1 MINGIVFQSM
11 RLLYI
16 FSTIYGRTHSK
27 ESSSVF
33 GRIHCEKSLK
43 LKREK
48 KSKLKVFLQ
57 SYTEREGYFKKLSKS
72 KSAKIVLS
80 ISQSLTSPFVAI
92 SSLRLPK
99 GRRLIWIVIII
110 SAHSAFLQV
119 PNLYFF
125 WEKLCQARISIY
137 FMKIFAKNY

>member
-48 KSKLKVFLQ
+48 NRKLKVFLQ
-57 SYTEREGYFKKLSKS
+57 SYREREGYFKKLTKS
-72 KSAKIVLS
+72 KSVKNAPS

-92 SSLRLPK
+92 SSLCLPK

-110 SAHSAFLQV
+110 SAHSAFFTSTYY
-119 PNLYFF
+119 LYFF
-125 WEKLCQARISIY
+125 EKSFVKLE
-137 FMKIFAKNY
+137 